1 MTASNEKRSI
11 LITGLVK
18 TNNSQ
23 EIDNDTNPGYYCRCS
38 EGGSGNALALAFA
51 SQGLRVF
58 ATARSL
64 HTLTNLEAK
73 GIETLVLD
81 VTDPES
87 ITNLRDEIQKRTNGK
102 LDILMNNA
110 GTMYEAPALEADPSK
125 IKSMFETN
133 VFGLFNVVTAFT
145 PLLLASV
152 PGSKTAPVIVSV
164 ASVLARLPYPFSSAY
179 NASKAAVAVYS
190 DTLRLELDP
199 LGIRVVTLYMGE
211 VSTKLMSPDNILFG
225 ADSIYSDLE
234 DKVKERSRIHGD
246 TSISAT
252 AFAQQVMGK
261 VLNSNTNYIWKGS
274 KALLVWFLD
283 AFGPKK
289 VFDSTMTQ
297 SVGLDN
303 EVLRKKI
310 RERAE
315 KITAKS

>member
-1 MTASNEKRSI
+1 MTASSEKRSI
-11 LITGLVK
+11 LITG
-18 TNNSQ
+18 
-23 EIDNDTNPGYYCRCS
+23 CS

-51 SQGLRVF
+51 SQGMRVF

-64 HTLTNLEAK
+64 HTLTNLEAN

-81 VTDPES
+81 VTNPDS
-87 ITNLRDEIQKRTNGK
+87 ITSLRDEIQKRTHGK
-102 LDILMNNA
+102 LDILINNA

-125 IKSMFETN
+125 VKNMFETN

-152 PGSKTAPVIVSV
+152 SGSKTAPVIVNV
-164 ASVLARLPYPFSSAY
+164 ASVLARLPFPFSSAY
-179 NASKAAVAVYS
+179 NASKAAVAAYS

-225 ADSIYSDLE
+225 PESIYVDLE
-234 DKVKERSRIHGD
+234 GKVKERSRIHGEE
-246 TSISAT
+246 SISAT
-252 AFAQQVMGK
+252 AFAQQVMSK

-274 KALLVWFLD
+274 RALLIWFLN
-283 AFGPKK
+283 AIGPRK
-289 VFDSTMTQ
+289 VFDSAMNQ
-297 SVGLDN
+297 PVGLDN
-303 EVLRKKI
+303 EVIRKKI

-315 KITAKS
+315 KLLVKS